1 MNFQDNPTND
11 EMDAAILAQDELN
24 EKTEFSLAE
33 IAKMDFPPIKFLLE
47 PILTDMGGT
56 VVFGGREKV
65 GKSFCI
71 LLWMQELA
79 QKGIKSYYYS
89 AEDNYRRLNDRNMKL
104 NISPLEQELIICR
117 AGKNKPIDRDNFII
131 ELENR
136 FIDDPSLK
144 VAWLDTMLLSLP
156 EKVRKDYSEWSN
168 DIRPWNLLA
177 EKYNRKIVMTHHC
190 NKQGES
196 PKDSLLGSVGIGASF
211 EDLLVI
217 QKEGGTA
224 TLYTDG
230 KDLEE
235 KTYELEKLK
244 YGWKVKDIID
254 PRYVGLGDT
263 EKWVIDLLRNDPHK
277 KQTELRTKSAYK
289 GREINERQM
298 NDIITKLFDNHLIDS
313 DIGKKRGARYFSLI

>member
-1 MNFQDNPTND
+1 MDCEVNKTNY
-11 EMDAAILAQDELN
+11 
-24 EKTEFSLAE
+24 TLAE
-33 IAKMDFPPIKFLLE
+33 ISKMDFPPINFLLK
-47 PILTDMGGT
+47 PILTDMAGT
-56 VVFGGREKV
+56 VVLGGREKV
-65 GKSFCI
+65 GKSYCI
-71 LLWMQELA
+71 LLWMQQLA
-79 QKGIKSYYYS
+79 QIGHKSYYYS
-89 AEDNYRRLNDRNMKL
+89 AEDNFRRLADRNKKL
-104 NISPLEQELIICR
+104 EISPKDQEMIICR
-117 AGKNKPIDRDNFII
+117 AGKNDPIDRENFIY
-131 ELENR
+131 ELER
-136 FIDDPSLK
+136 EFIADPDLK

-177 EKYNRKIVMTHHC
+177 EKYDRKIVMTHHC

-211 EDLLVI
+211 EDILVI

-230 KDLEE
+230 KDLQE

-244 YGWKVKDIID
+244 YGWKIKNPID
-254 PRYVGLGDT
+254 PRYAALGET

-277 KQTELRTKSAYK
+277 KQTELRIKSAYK
-289 GREINERQM
+289 GKEINERQM

-313 DIGKKRGARYFSLI
+313 VEGKVRGARYFSLI

>member
-1 MNFQDNPTND
+1 M
-11 EMDAAILAQDELN
+11 
-24 EKTEFSLAE
+24 
-33 IAKMDFPPIKFLLE
+33 
-47 PILTDMGGT
+47 
-56 VVFGGREKV
+56 
-65 GKSFCI
+65 
-71 LLWMQELA
+71 
-79 QKGIKSYYYS
+79 
-89 AEDNYRRLNDRNMKL
+89 
-104 NISPLEQELIICR
+104 
-117 AGKNKPIDRDNFII
+117 
-131 ELENR
+131 
-136 FIDDPSLK
+136 FIDYPNLK

-156 EKVRKDYSEWSN
+156 EKPRTNGYTDWSN

-177 EKYNRKIVMTHHC
+177 EKYDRKIVMTHHC

-211 EDLLVI
+211 EDILVI
-217 QKEGGTA
+217 QKEGGGA

-254 PRYVGLGDT
+254 PRYMGLGDT

-277 KQTELRTKSAYK
+277 NQTELRTKSANK

-313 DIGKKRGARYFSLI
+313 NIGKKRGAMYFSLI